1 MLYILKLVM
10 HPDMTK
16 HEPVSLNISL
26 VMCTWHYCMY
36 EEIGWTDTT
45 ESQKV

>member
-1 MLYILKLVM
+1 M

-16 HEPVSLNISL
+16 HEPVSLNMHRLVSFSL